1 MNRIKINSQLYRNM
15 KPVTFHCFTKKQ
27 DIELFLPDFLGEF
40 IAFGYNVDQDQFW
53 AKKQCKNGPI
63 YINIGVINLG
73 HCYSNIQIK
82 AHYGNQKDIEKVI
95 KQMYNK
101 IMEYSEV
108 LDEMTV

>member
-1 MNRIKINSQLYRNM
+1 MKSIKLNYQLYRNM
-15 KPVTFHCFTKKQ
+15 KPVAFYCFTKKQ

-40 IAFGYNVDQDQFW
+40 IAFGYNVDDDQFW

-73 HCYSNIQIK
+73 HCYSNVQIK
-82 AHYGNQKDIEKVI
+82 TNYGNQKDVEIVI
-95 KQMYNK
+95 KQLYDK

-108 LDEMTV
+108 FDEMTV